1 MTVELFGN
9 GDERVR
15 EALKVRFRVFVD
27 EQNVPR
33 EIELDEHDEPA
44 DRLAVHAL
52 VRDGDRVVA
61 AGRFYERNRGTV
73 QVGRMAVMR
82 EARGRG
88 VGRLLLDALLEEA
101 VKRGY
106 VRARLSAQTH
116 ALEFYR
122 KAGFAAFGDDYDDAG
137 IPHRDMERPL

>member
-1 MTVELFGN
+1 MIVELFGN

-15 EALKVRFRVFVD
+15 EAMKVRFRVFVD
-27 EQNVPR
+27 EQSVPR
-33 EIELDEHDEPA
+33 EIESDEHDDPG
-44 DRLAVHAL
+44 DRSAVHAL

-61 AGRFYERNRGTV
+61 AGRFYERNRSTV
-73 QVGRMAVMR
+73 QVGRMAVLR

-88 VGRLLLDALLEEA
+88 VGRSMLDALLAEA
-101 VKRGY
+101 AKRGY

-116 ALEFYR
+116 ALTFYQ
-122 KAGFAAFGDDYDDAG
+122 KAGFAAFGEDYDDAG

>member
-44 DRLAVHAL
+44 DRTAVHAL
-52 VRDGDRVVA
+52 VRDGERAVA
-61 AGRFYERNRGTV
+61 AGRFYERNRSTV
-73 QVGRMAVMR
+73 QIGRMAVVDA
-82 EARGRG
+82 ARGHG
-88 VGRLLLDALLEEA
+88 IGRLMLDALLVEA
-101 VKRGY
+101 AKRGY

-122 KAGFAAFGDDYDDAG
+122 KAGFAEFGEDYDDAG